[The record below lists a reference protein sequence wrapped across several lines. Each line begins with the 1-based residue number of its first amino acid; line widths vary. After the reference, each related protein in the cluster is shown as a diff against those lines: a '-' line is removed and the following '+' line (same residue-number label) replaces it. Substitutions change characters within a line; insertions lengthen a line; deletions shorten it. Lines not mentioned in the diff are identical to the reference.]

1 MDVYLFAVAAD
12 TRGDLLMNY
21 EEKLDRLYPKLR
33 IGKKCANPACH
44 NPACHIHHIVRRN
57 VDLLRFDVK
66 NLLPLCDKCHRQIH
80 DEGLY
85 NRGMDFIEEPRRDYL
100 LRMKNVD
107 FKQFLLEL
115 NITKDDFF
123 AQKER
128 EILANIGKSEFKQNT
143 PEWLEEKNFG
153 IGASEIAAVVK
164 SFVPQKDLMEIM
176 GDKPALNFLSENL
189 FSTGYQVYHKIKK
202 GYRSE
207 PLPDELNIYG
217 HAMEK
222 YLDFKMKDD
231 ANFHFSST
239 DDFIKRPDISPYAVC
254 SPDGYAESVSDSFVD
269 VNCKPQTAK
278 RLVWEKKTVN
288 PFKAARENIF
298 YNGLPWQYIFQNQY
312 QMLLCNCE
320 AGIISSM
327 VLTQDTPFNRGRIVS
342 LIEQGLFEEI
352 DRLFEIRIDNF
363 IYGIIP
369 EIQTAINTALKNFEK
384 AIAENRTPEINDKC
398 ARLAENDFR
407 IYQAVYK
414 SNPDARKLATS
425 QDKFE
430 NTTLDEYL
438 NEYIGL
444 NEIIKDNNEQDKLR
458 KTLLKKYMY
467 DNKFCELYTMD
478 GGYVRL
484 SASGSLLTRVIK

>member
-1 MDVYLFAVAAD
+1 MTPL
-12 TRGDLLMNY
+12 
-21 EEKLDRLYPKLR
+21 EQKLDRLYPKLR
-33 IGKKCANPACH
+33 IGRKCANPACNH
-44 NPACHIHHIVRRN
+44 QAAHMHHIVRRS
-57 VDLLRFDVK
+57 VDLLRYDVK
-66 NLLPLCDKCHRQIH
+66 NLLPLCEECHRQIH

-85 NRGMDFIEEPRRDYL
+85 NRGMDFVDEPRRAYL
-100 LRMKNVD
+100 LYMKNID

-128 EILANIGKSEFKQNT
+128 ELLANIGKTEFKQNT
-143 PEWLEEKNFG
+143 PEWLEEKNYG

-176 GDKPALNFLSENL
+176 GDKPALNFLAEDL
-189 FSTGYQVYHKIKK
+189 FSTGYQVYHKIKR
-202 GYRSE
+202 GYRIE

-222 YLDFKMKDD
+222 YLDWKMKGDP
-231 ANFHFSST
+231 NFNFFST

-254 SPDGYAESVSDSFVD
+254 SPDGYAESLSDSYVD

-312 QMLLCNCE
+312 QMLLCGCD

-327 VLTQDTPFNRGRIVS
+327 VLENDTPFNRGRIVS
-342 LIEQGLFEEI
+342 LIEQGQFEEI
-352 DRLFEIRIDNF
+352 DRLFEIRTDHF
-363 IYGIIP
+363 IYGLIP
-369 EIQTAINTALKNFEK
+369 EIQNAIMAALKNFEK
-384 AIAENRTPEINDKC
+384 AVAENRIPEINDKC
-398 ARLAENDFR
+398 ARLAEQDFK
-407 IYQAVYK
+407 IYQTVYK
-414 SNPDARKLATS
+414 SNPDARKLATL
-425 QDKFE
+425 QDEFE
-430 NTTLDEYL
+430 NTTLYEFL
-438 NEYIGL
+438 NDYIGL
-444 NEIIKDNNEQDKLR
+444 NEVIKDNNEQDKLR

-467 DNKFCELYTMD
+467 DHKLCELYTMD
-478 GGYVRL
+478 GGSVRL
-484 SASGSLLTRVIK
+484 SANGSLLTRAVK